1 MVDLLGYNPRKKL
14 LDPTGGLIDAD
25 VEAGLLTA
33 GPTSLAQ
40 ANMYTAPFDMSA
52 WRIPELTS
60 KKAQARNPRVTTN
73 YRNVRYNGDVLAR
86 LDLTAALKKG
96 QGVADRFGTKSVQ
109 NAHPYDHS
117 KSPNKALSS
126 ERVLVGR
133 ATPLKAGSDGTINF
147 DKAVNQSDR
156 TRVYN
161 KVVDNIANGK
171 SPYAGLGKQA
181 QHGPIGQIDKNMTRA
196 QIDHIRKNG
205 VKIGFNPVTQNVM
218 TTADGRVI
226 KNVPNGRAVT
236 YGNSIYVVDQN
247 WGTRGVQYYNSLSEM
262 PKEMRDNVKSGP
274 LQKKLKFVRSG
285 GLGSGRPTVVDM
297 PQIAGDPLMR
307 MDILDVPG
315 RIQNKWMRRK
325 TWKEF

>member
-1 MVDLLGYNPRKKL
+1 
-14 LDPTGGLIDAD
+14 
-25 VEAGLLTA
+25 
-33 GPTSLAQ
+33 
-40 ANMYTAPFDMSA
+40 
-52 WRIPELTS
+52 
-60 KKAQARNPRVTTN
+60 
-73 YRNVRYNGDVLAR
+73 
-86 LDLTAALKKG
+86 
-96 QGVADRFGTKSVQ
+96 
-109 NAHPYDHS
+109 
-117 KSPNKALSS
+117 
-126 ERVLVGR
+126 VGR